1 MTNFTNTKMHALTA
15 HAEAGK
21 ANADLAQISK
31 GAGETANRPTTA
43 TVGCMF
49 YDTTLGKPIW
59 LNSTGPNVWKDAAG
73 STV

>member
-1 MTNFTNTKMHALTA
+1 MSVDNVARLMN
-15 HAEAGK
+15 AG
-21 ANADLAQISK
+21 NSTQLAQISK